1 MNYDDIIQHH
11 GVKGMRWGVRKMYEN
26 HKENLRYKYRKK
38 GLSEED
44 VEKKLKRRLAAEKI
58 GLAAAGLALAGYGA
72 YKGKNYLQDEYLGR
86 TLKNGSTIDTVT
98 AASKLDKDR
107 PIYAAFGKVDKLKY
121 RGLYAEE
128 RERKRALATDMQR
141 KIYGLGNHDNIMK
154 LKANKDVKIA
164 PNKTAREVFSNLY
177 NNDQSFNRAA
187 NEIALFRGGV
197 AKGAY
202 DKFNVGLTG
211 RQYNEFHKKQID
223 KFYGALKEKGFSG
236 VMDMNDKKYS
246 GYNTKNPTIFFDHQ
260 NLGLSKLSKIT
271 TSNRTKDA
279 AIGKAIVYP
288 RIIANEFAPAIGL
301 AGAAVA
307 AKKLSNARNRTKTRE
322 NDVEYNRKYRKKV

>member
-1 MNYDDIIQHH
+1 MIHDDIIEHH

-58 GLAAAGLALAGYGA
+58 GLAAAGLAAAGYAA
-72 YKGKNYLQDEYLGR
+72 YKGKNYIQDEYLGR

-187 NEIALFRGGV
+187 NEIALFRGGP
-197 AKGAY
+197 AKGKY
-202 DKFNVGLTG
+202 DRFNVGLIG
-211 RQYNEFHKKQID
+211 RQYNETHKKQID
-223 KFYGALKEKGFSG
+223 KFYNALKEKGFSG

-246 GYNTKNPTIFFDHQ
+246 GYNTKNPTIFFDHK
-260 NLGLSKLSKIT
+260 NLDMSKLSKIT
-271 TSNRTKDA
+271 TPNMRKDA
-279 AIGKAIVYP
+279 AIGKAIVFP
-288 RIIANEFAPAIGL
+288 RIIGREFAPAIGV

-307 AKKLSNARNRTKTRE
+307 AKKLSDARGRTKKRE
-322 NDVEYNRKYRKKV
+322 QDVEYNRKYRKKS